1 MRQMNCWHSRS
12 TPAPVHKDTV
22 DKARSR
28 PSPSRDPE
36 ASTLASARES
46 PGACETQPGPPQAC
60 TAREATEAAVRS
72 RSKPGPDDRRSW
84 GRSAHTC
91 RCSRPRHG
99 RPRRGPAGSAGTP
112 RCRDRADRQAGCHD
126 PLRHDA
132 QPPVTAIAGTRCGDS
147 GRTDSRSA
155 TRRIVRGARTAHS
168 THPPLRA
175 SSGRRP
181 AAGWSFCSTVV
192 TDGCMT
198 SATVTEGG
206 AGCCAGESAMVCSLD
221 PITLS
226 GSGRRRTRRTRQNDD
241 DVGGAAVGHHGGRA
255 RVRCGDLHPSD
266 VACPGTR
273 RFLA

>member
-12 TPAPVHKDTV
+12 TPAPVDTV

-36 ASTLASARES
+36 ASTLASARGS

-91 RCSRPRHG
+91 RYSRPRHG
-99 RPRRGPAGSAGTP
+99 RRRCGPAGSAGTP
-112 RCRDRADRQAGCHD
+112 RCRDRADRQAEVSRPSQARCAATGHGDRGDAVRRQRPDGQPVRYTSHRQRRQDCSLHS
-126 PLRHDA
+126 PPRALHQVGGPRPGGRSA
-132 QPPVTAIAGTRCGDS
+132 QP
-147 GRTDSRSA
+147 
-155 TRRIVRGARTAHS
+155 
-168 THPPLRA
+168 
-175 SSGRRP
+175 
-181 AAGWSFCSTVV
+181 VV

-226 GSGRRRTRRTRQNDD
+226 GSGRRRARRTRQNDD

>member
-91 RCSRPRHG
+91 RNSRPRHG
-99 RPRRGPAGSAGTP
+99 RPRCGPAGSAGTP
-112 RCRDRADRQAGCHD
+112 RCRDRADRQAEVSRPSQARCAATGHGD
-126 PLRHDA
+126 RGDAVRRQRPDGQPVRYHVASSEAPGLLTPL
-132 QPPVTAIAGTRCGDS
+132 TT
-147 GRTDSRSA
+147 SR
-155 TRRIVRGARTAHS
+155 
-168 THPPLRA
+168 P

-226 GSGRRRTRRTRQNDD
+226 GSGRRRARRTRQNDD

>member
-1 MRQMNCWHSRS
+1 MIAAAGADQLIHAGIAALATAVHDADRLAPQERLAAVTGLTGRRGVTTLSGTMRSH
-12 TPAPVHKDTV
+12 
-22 DKARSR
+22 RSR
-28 PSPSRDPE
+28 
-36 ASTLASARES
+36 
-46 PGACETQPGPPQAC
+46 
-60 TAREATEAAVRS
+60 RS
-72 RSKPGPDDRRSW
+72 RGRGAETAAGRTAGPLPVASSEAPGLLTPL
-84 GRSAHTC
+84 TT
-91 RCSRPRHG
+91 SRP
-99 RPRRGPAGSAGTP
+99 
-112 RCRDRADRQAGCHD
+112 
-126 PLRHDA
+126 
-132 QPPVTAIAGTRCGDS
+132 
-147 GRTDSRSA
+147 
-155 TRRIVRGARTAHS
+155 
-168 THPPLRA
+168 

-221 PITLS
+221 PMTLS